1 MATPITTDTGEE
13 YVWTGQ
19 ADGDTITLILFNDA
33 TDGLAESDDL
43 AAVTTEPDT
52 ADDYA
57 RQTTTISTSQLAGS
71 GGGDFGFSND
81 ASVTF
86 TLGTNSETIDAVGYV
101 ANFTSSV
108 AGDGSATDHL
118 IAADALNQSYD
129 LSQFDSFEL
138 TYEAGDLEHVAT
150 NGGA

>member
-1 MATPITTDTGEE
+1 MAVPISTDIGEE

-19 ADGDTITLILFNDA
+19 ADGDTITLLLFNDA
-33 TDGLAESDDL
+33 TDALAESDDL
-43 AAVTTEPDT
+43 AAITSEPDD
-52 ADDYA
+52 ANDYA
-57 RQTTTISTSQLAGS
+57 RQSVTVSTSQLTGS

-81 ASVTF
+81 ATVTF
-86 TLGTNSETIDAVGYV
+86 TLGTNTETIDAVGYV

-108 AGDGSATDHL
+108 AGDGSPTDHL

-138 TYEAGDLEHVAT
+138 SYEAGDLEHVAT